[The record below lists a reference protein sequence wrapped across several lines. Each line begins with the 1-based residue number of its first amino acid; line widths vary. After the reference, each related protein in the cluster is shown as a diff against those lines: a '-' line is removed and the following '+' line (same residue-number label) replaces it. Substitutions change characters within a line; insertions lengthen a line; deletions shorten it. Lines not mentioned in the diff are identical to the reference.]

1 MRSLVWF
8 RRDLRTIDNP
18 ALHHAT
24 QIATQGSKGGTVA
37 LFVMTPQQWLSHDDA
52 PVKISFWLRN
62 LKTLSESLAK
72 LNIPLIVKTCNT
84 FDEVPAVVAKV
95 AQANQCEHLCFN
107 RAYEIN
113 ESRRDD
119 AVMNACQNSNT
130 AVQRFHDR
138 VIVPP
143 REIETGG
150 GAFYKVFTPYRK
162 VWNQK
167 AIDYASLLPVPKKQ
181 PKIDVKPVSY
191 THLTL
196 PTILLV

>member
-84 FDEVPAVVAKV
+84 FDEVPAVVKL
-95 AQANQCEHLCFN
+95 ANRL
-107 RAYEIN
+107 
-113 ESRRDD
+113 
-119 AVMNACQNSNT
+119 AVVVTHNNSSMLVR
-130 AVQRFHDR
+130 VQDL
-138 VIVPP
+138 
-143 REIETGG
+143 G
-150 GAFYKVFTPYRK
+150 KSLVFVLYIGLT
-162 VWNQK
+162 
-167 AIDYASLLPVPKKQ
+167 KQ
-181 PKIDVKPVSY
+181 VR
-191 THLTL
+191 LT
-196 PTILLV
+196 